1 MNDNFTLK
9 TDEGNF
15 ILDLELTK
23 IFEPLLLSR
32 ELNLVPG
39 VVENGLF
46 INSCDI
52 LILGE
57 KGGKVSVHEPSRN
70 MVSSRNVD
78 LDQMF
83 HEFKY

>member
-1 MNDNFTLK
+1 
-9 TDEGNF
+9 
-15 ILDLELTK
+15 
-23 IFEPLLLSR
+23 LLLSR

-57 KGGKVSVHEPSRN
+57 KEGKVSVHEPSRN